1 MSYLTNGGMF
11 RIERHP
17 ENETPGNPFDYTL
30 TVQEHG
36 AQRLTLTGLTKGDL
50 TEFRKRLNQ
59 AIKEQIE

>member
-1 MSYLTNGGMF
+1 MRYLANGGVF

-30 TVQEHG
+30 TVQESHG
-36 AQRLTLTGLTKGDL
+36 QRLTLTGLTKGDL

-59 AIKEQIE
+59 AIKEQP

>member
-11 RIERHP
+11 HIERHP

-30 TVQEHG
+30 TVQESHG
-36 AQRLTLTGLTKGDL
+36 QRCTLTGLTKGDL

-59 AIKEQIE
+59 AMREQP